1 MAVENRIKDEKL
13 QRDINREAEKIP
25 ALSSEKICKY
35 EYLTTEEILPSTQS
49 QILGQTKF
57 EYSALG
63 KAFEFQTKIN
73 EDQEKTS

>member
-1 MAVENRIKDEKL
+1 MKIELKMKNYNVILTEKQKKY
-13 QRDINREAEKIP
+13 QRYHQTKFVNMN
-25 ALSSEKICKY
+25 
-35 EYLTTEEILPSTQS
+35 LTTEEILPSTQS

-63 KAFEFQTKIN
+63 KALEFQTKTN

>member
-1 MAVENRIKDEKL
+1 MN
-13 QRDINREAEKIP
+13 
-25 ALSSEKICKY
+25 
-35 EYLTTEEILPSTQS
+35 LTTEEILPSTQS